1 MQQTASHTGPT
12 CIAQDVYLLKN
23 RNPTGPFS
31 SDDVR
36 SWFKL
41 GIITDRDL
49 VWYEGLWDWVS
60 VSKYLGSEDT
70 NREVPETTA
79 GAPSRLPS
87 FSSLKD
93 LSFYRSVPGLIVS
106 ALGAI
111 ALVACLQIVME
122 VWRHSDRPRETKKR
136 ERDARDAAIALEAFA
151 QSFQETTAMEYER
164 IRREDVDNQIRQTR
178 QDWNDY
184 QIFHMTPEQRADE
197 VNRQTLKRING
208 R

>member
-1 MQQTASHTGPT
+1 MT
-12 CIAQDVYLLKN
+12 QDLYLLKDG
-23 RNPTGPFS
+23 RPTGPFS
-31 SDDVR
+31 SDDLR
-36 SWFKL
+36 SWFKQGL
-41 GIITDRDL
+41 ITDRDV
-49 VWYEGLWDWVS
+49 VWYDGLSDWVS
-60 VSKYLGSEDT
+60 VSKYLGLENK

-79 GAPSRLPS
+79 GSPSWLPS

-93 LSFYRSVPGLIVS
+93 LSFFRSVPGLIVS

-111 ALVACLQIVME
+111 ALIACFQIVTE
-122 VWRHSDRPRETKKR
+122 VWRYSDRPRETKKR